1 MRHRTII
8 ISQVNVE
15 KQKTALLILLDS
27 SKISNKK
34 KKVTA

>member
-1 MRHRTII
+1 MKNRTII
-8 ISQVNVE
+8 ISQINIE

-27 SKISNKK
+27 SKMSDKK